1 MIEQNRDSY
10 MTTQMTQRED
20 ISSAGDNQIRPL
32 SVVRTGERVRL
43 VRVNAGRGLN
53 GRLAAM
59 GFVPDVG
66 ITVVSNNHPGPFVV
80 IVKEAR
86 MMLGRGV
93 AHKIMVK

>member
-1 MIEQNRDSY
+1 MI
-10 MTTQMTQRED
+10 TQATQGQETP
-20 ISSAGDNQIRPL
+20 SAGDHQARPL
-32 SVVRTGERVRL
+32 SGVRPGEKVRL

-59 GFVPDVG
+59 GFVPNVG
-66 ITVVSNNHPGPFVV
+66 ITVVSNNHPGPFVI

-93 AHKIMVK
+93 AHKIMVR

>member
-1 MIEQNRDSY
+1 VIEQNRDSC
-10 MTTQMTQRED
+10 MTKRMIQGQDTA
-20 ISSAGDNQIRPL
+20 SAGDNQMRPL
-32 SVVRTGERVRL
+32 SVVRTGERVRF

-59 GFVPDVG
+59 GFVPNAG
-66 ITVVSNNHPGPFVV
+66 ITVVSNNHPGPFVI
-80 IVKEAR
+80 IVKEAK

>member
-1 MIEQNRDSY
+1 MS
-10 MTTQMTQRED
+10 
-20 ISSAGDNQIRPL
+20 G
-32 SVVRTGERVRL
+32 VRTGEKVRL

-59 GFVPDVG
+59 GFVPNVG
-66 ITVVSNNHPGPFVV
+66 ITVVSNNHPGPFVI

-93 AHKIMVK
+93 AHKIMVR